1 MFRLPVFVILLT
13 AVLLSLPGP
22 AGASFAVAEYAPV
35 LSRLYKDKQ
44 SPLASSYRIS
54 FDKSKSSAPC
64 LTAYTLTG
72 TAAELIRYDCT
83 RLPADNIFSRSRSE
97 NDGSLKELAAV
108 FNGLRHNN
116 DDKPGI
122 ALVNDGTIDKIY
134 ADFINNASGT
144 AFGQSVFYNRGFV
157 KELNG
162 DFVGSRLNNRN
173 PERPLAAGAAVVNA
187 AAGSISLVNVN
198 ITDNRLNNPGGTENS
213 IWLNAG
219 SVSRMN
225 AVFAGN
231 RVRGDFG
238 SSAVLLNT
246 GSLTSV
252 KGIFSANSVNGE
264 KAAAGGAV
272 LNEGHIDLIEA
283 DFVDN
288 RLQTASADTGGAAVR
303 IPRQGKLFTIRNA
316 NFIANTAASD
326 SGRVLGGALS
336 VSGTVDGL
344 ITNPVFI
351 GNGARGRS
359 ADSAFGGAVYTEKP
373 LTFSIDG
380 KQNAVFSGNYTD
392 NAGISDPNAFYIDKT
407 SVVFSVRGNGAYIFD
422 DNIRGSGYALF
433 FNGSGS
439 GIFRLNNTIYNASKI
454 IVREGVLQLRQ
465 GPYGRGGF
473 SAAAGLSLTVARL
486 DMHNGYR
493 DLASFEHLICQN
505 CEADIDVN
513 IENMSTDTLEIDN
526 SLTGRVALSLHV
538 SADDDIRG
546 RQPLVFALSGSF
558 AANRES
564 FKVKKVYGSPYM
576 FDILYKEEDDG
587 LKKSWAL
594 VMNDIPNP
602 DYQPTAA
609 PSAVQKTQT
618 NKKEQA
624 AKKTHATSA
633 KESAKA
639 PKPAPV
645 KENAKTFETV
655 RAEEK
660 RKAPEAAPTE
670 GNAKTLEAAPAEEYT
685 KAPDC
690 HNSVGCL
697 FFQALSTTTVIIYRI
712 INFSHKIADKTLT
725 SIEKALG
732 KFINQL
738 NKAASYFAPEPEPKE
753 ILPVGPEPAQNNVLA
768 N

>member
-1 MFRLPVFVILLT
+1 MFRLPVFGILLT

-22 AGASFAVAEYAPV
+22 AGASFAVTEYAPI

-162 DFVGSRLNNRN
+162 DFVGSRLNNHN

-198 ITDNRLNNPGGTENS
+198 VTDNRLNNPGGTENS

-272 LNEGHIDLIEA
+272 LNEGCIDLIEA

-407 SVVFSVRGNGAYIFD
+407 SVVFSVRGNGIYIFD

-433 FNGSGS
+433 FNGGGS
-439 GIFRLNNTIYNASKI
+439 GIFRLNNTPYTTLQKSSSGKASCNCGKA
-454 IVREGVLQLRQ
+454 LT
-465 GPYGRGGF
+465 
-473 SAAAGLSLTVARL
+473 AAADFPRL
-486 DMHNGYR
+486 P
-493 DLASFEHLICQN
+493 ASASPPPVWTCI
-505 CEADIDVN
+505 
-513 IENMSTDTLEIDN
+513 TDTG
-526 SLTGRVALSLHV
+526 TGRRLS
-538 SADDDIRG
+538 
-546 RQPLVFALSGSF
+546 
-558 AANRES
+558 
-564 FKVKKVYGSPYM
+564 
-576 FDILYKEEDDG
+576 
-587 LKKSWAL
+587 
-594 VMNDIPNP
+594 
-602 DYQPTAA
+602 TC
-609 PSAVQKTQT
+609 
-618 NKKEQA
+618 
-624 AKKTHATSA
+624 SA
-633 KESAKA
+633 KTAK
-639 PKPAPV
+639 PTSTSTL
-645 KENAKTFETV
+645 KT
-655 RAEEK
+655 
-660 RKAPEAAPTE
+660 
-670 GNAKTLEAAPAEEYT
+670 
-685 KAPDC
+685 
-690 HNSVGCL
+690 
-697 FFQALSTTTVIIYRI
+697 
-712 INFSHKIADKTLT
+712 
-725 SIEKALG
+725 
-732 KFINQL
+732 
-738 NKAASYFAPEPEPKE
+738 
-753 ILPVGPEPAQNNVLA
+753 
-768 N
+768 

>member
-1 MFRLPVFVILLT
+1 MFRLPVFGILLT

-22 AGASFAVAEYAPV
+22 AGASFAVTEYAPV

-162 DFVGSRLNNRN
+162 DFVGSRLNNHN

-198 ITDNRLNNPGGTENS
+198 VTDNRLNNPGGTENS

-288 RLQTASADTGGAAVR
+288 RLQTASADTGAPPSAFPGRENSLPSATQISSPTPRPR
-303 IPRQGKLFTIRNA
+303 IPD
-316 NFIANTAASD
+316 AS
-326 SGRVLGGALS
+326 S
-336 VSGTVDGL
+336 
-344 ITNPVFI
+344 
-351 GNGARGRS
+351 
-359 ADSAFGGAVYTEKP
+359 
-373 LTFSIDG
+373 
-380 KQNAVFSGNYTD
+380 
-392 NAGISDPNAFYIDKT
+392 
-407 SVVFSVRGNGAYIFD
+407 
-422 DNIRGSGYALF
+422 
-433 FNGSGS
+433 
-439 GIFRLNNTIYNASKI
+439 
-454 IVREGVLQLRQ
+454 
-465 GPYGRGGF
+465 
-473 SAAAGLSLTVARL
+473 
-486 DMHNGYR
+486 
-493 DLASFEHLICQN
+493 
-505 CEADIDVN
+505 
-513 IENMSTDTLEIDN
+513 
-526 SLTGRVALSLHV
+526 
-538 SADDDIRG
+538 
-546 RQPLVFALSGSF
+546 
-558 AANRES
+558 
-564 FKVKKVYGSPYM
+564 
-576 FDILYKEEDDG
+576 
-587 LKKSWAL
+587 
-594 VMNDIPNP
+594 
-602 DYQPTAA
+602 AA
-609 PSAVQKTQT
+609 PSAF
-618 NKKEQA
+618 
-624 AKKTHATSA
+624 
-633 KESAKA
+633 
-639 PKPAPV
+639 PV
-645 KENAKTFETV
+645 
-655 RAEEK
+655 
-660 RKAPEAAPTE
+660 P
-670 GNAKTLEAAPAEEYT
+670 
-685 KAPDC
+685 
-690 HNSVGCL
+690 
-697 FFQALSTTTVIIYRI
+697 ST
-712 INFSHKIADKTLT
+712 
-725 SIEKALG
+725 G
-732 KFINQL
+732 
-738 NKAASYFAPEPEPKE
+738 
-753 ILPVGPEPAQNNVLA
+753 
-768 N
+768 

>member
-1 MFRLPVFVILLT
+1 MFRLPVFGILLT

-22 AGASFAVAEYAPV
+22 AGASFAVTEYAPV

-198 ITDNRLNNPGGTENS
+198 VTDNRLNNPGGTENS

-272 LNEGHIDLIEA
+272 LNEGRIDLIEA

-288 RLQTASADTGGAAVR
+288 RLQTASADT
-303 IPRQGKLFTIRNA
+303 
-316 NFIANTAASD
+316 
-326 SGRVLGGALS
+326 GGALS

-407 SVVFSVRGNGAYIFD
+407 SVVFSVRGNGIYIFD

-433 FNGSGS
+433 FNGGGS
-439 GIFRLNNTIYNASKI
+439 GIFRLNNTVYNASKI

-473 SAAAGLSLTVARL
+473 SAAAGLSLTAARL

-493 DLASFEHLICQN
+493 DRASFEHLLCQN

-513 IENMSTDTLEIDN
+513 IENMSADSFEIGS

-546 RQPLVFALSGSF
+546 RQPLVFASSGSF

-576 FDILYKEEDDG
+576 FDILYKEEDGG
-587 LKKSWAL
+587 LKKSWSL
-594 VMNDIPNP
+594 VMNDTPNP
-602 DYQPTAA
+602 DYRPAA
-609 PSAVQKTQT
+609 DT
-618 NKKEQA
+618 
-624 AKKTHATSA
+624 
-633 KESAKA
+633 
-639 PKPAPV
+639 PA
-645 KENAKTFETV
+645 ENAPDPETLKDTPPEEGK
-655 RAEEK
+655 AETSPAAEK
-660 RKAPEAAPTE
+660 SVSQTM
-670 GNAKTLEAAPAEEYT
+670 
-685 KAPDC
+685 PDC
-690 HNSVGCL
+690 RGNPGCL
-697 FFQALSTTTVIIYRI
+697 FFKALNRATSVIYLI
-712 INFSHKIADKTLT
+712 IAGTHKITDTTLT
-725 SIEKALG
+725 AIENALCG
-732 KFINQL
+732 FMVRL
-738 NKAASYFAPEPEPKE
+738 NKAVSFFAPEA
-753 ILPVGPEPAQNNVLA
+753 EPAGETPAGPKAAKTTEPSV
-768 N
+768 

>member
-1 MFRLPVFVILLT
+1 MFRLPVFGILLT

-22 AGASFAVAEYAPV
+22 AGASFAVTEYAPV

-198 ITDNRLNNPGGTENS
+198 VTDNRLNNPGGTENS

-272 LNEGHIDLIEA
+272 LNEGRIDLIEA
-283 DFVDN
+283 DFVDKRRKPHRGHRRRRRPHSPAGKTLYHPQRKFHRQHRGLGFRTRPRRRPQRFRYRRRADN
-288 RLQTASADTGGAAVR
+288 QPRLHRQR
-303 IPRQGKLFTIRNA
+303 RPRQIGRLRFRRRRLYRK
-316 NFIANTAASD
+316 TA
-326 SGRVLGGALS
+326 
-336 VSGTVDGL
+336 
-344 ITNPVFI
+344 
-351 GNGARGRS
+351 
-359 ADSAFGGAVYTEKP
+359 
-373 LTFSIDG
+373 
-380 KQNAVFSGNYTD
+380 
-392 NAGISDPNAFYIDKT
+392 
-407 SVVFSVRGNGAYIFD
+407 
-422 DNIRGSGYALF
+422 
-433 FNGSGS
+433 
-439 GIFRLNNTIYNASKI
+439 
-454 IVREGVLQLRQ
+454 
-465 GPYGRGGF
+465 
-473 SAAAGLSLTVARL
+473 
-486 DMHNGYR
+486 H
-493 DLASFEHLICQN
+493 
-505 CEADIDVN
+505 
-513 IENMSTDTLEIDN
+513 
-526 SLTGRVALSLHV
+526 
-538 SADDDIRG
+538 
-546 RQPLVFALSGSF
+546 
-558 AANRES
+558 
-564 FKVKKVYGSPYM
+564 
-576 FDILYKEEDDG
+576 
-587 LKKSWAL
+587 
-594 VMNDIPNP
+594 
-602 DYQPTAA
+602 
-609 PSAVQKTQT
+609 
-618 NKKEQA
+618 
-624 AKKTHATSA
+624 
-633 KESAKA
+633 
-639 PKPAPV
+639 
-645 KENAKTFETV
+645 
-655 RAEEK
+655 
-660 RKAPEAAPTE
+660 
-670 GNAKTLEAAPAEEYT
+670 
-685 KAPDC
+685 
-690 HNSVGCL
+690 
-697 FFQALSTTTVIIYRI
+697 FQ
-712 INFSHKIADKTLT
+712 H
-725 SIEKALG
+725 
-732 KFINQL
+732 
-738 NKAASYFAPEPEPKE
+738 
-753 ILPVGPEPAQNNVLA
+753 
-768 N
+768 

>member
-1 MFRLPVFVILLT
+1 MFRLPVFGILLT

-22 AGASFAVAEYAPV
+22 AGASFAVTEYAPV

-144 AFGQSVFYNRGFV
+144 AFGQSIFYNRGFV

-162 DFVGSRLNNRN
+162 DFVGSRLNNHN

-198 ITDNRLNNPGGTENS
+198 VTDNRLNNPGGTENS

-272 LNEGHIDLIEA
+272 LNEGRIDLIEA

-336 VSGTVDGL
+336 VSCTVDGL

-407 SVVFSVRGNGAYIFD
+407 SVVFSVRGNGIYIFD
-422 DNIRGSGYALF
+422 DN
-433 FNGSGS
+433 
-439 GIFRLNNTIYNASKI
+439 
-454 IVREGVLQLRQ
+454 
-465 GPYGRGGF
+465 
-473 SAAAGLSLTVARL
+473 
-486 DMHNGYR
+486 
-493 DLASFEHLICQN
+493 
-505 CEADIDVN
+505 
-513 IENMSTDTLEIDN
+513 
-526 SLTGRVALSLHV
+526 
-538 SADDDIRG
+538 IRG
-546 RQPLVFALSGSF
+546 RQPLVFASSGSF

-576 FDILYKEEDDG
+576 FDILYKEEDGG
-587 LKKSWAL
+587 LKKSWSL
-594 VMNDIPNP
+594 VMNDTPNP
-602 DYQPTAA
+602 DYRPAA
-609 PSAVQKTQT
+609 DTPAESSPDPETLKD
-618 NKKEQA
+618 
-624 AKKTHATSA
+624 TS
-633 KESAKA
+633 
-639 PKPAPV
+639 P
-645 KENAKTFETV
+645 
-655 RAEEK
+655 EE
-660 RKAPEAAPTE
+660 RKAETSPAAEKSVSQTM
-670 GNAKTLEAAPAEEYT
+670 
-685 KAPDC
+685 PDC
-690 HNSVGCL
+690 RGNPGCL
-697 FFQALSTTTVIIYRI
+697 FFKALNRATSVIYLI
-712 INFSHKIADKTLT
+712 IAGTHKITDTTLT
-725 SIEKALG
+725 AIENALCG
-732 KFINQL
+732 FMVRL
-738 NKAASYFAPEPEPKE
+738 NKAVSFFAPEA
-753 ILPVGPEPAQNNVLA
+753 EPAGETPAGPKAAKTTESSV
-768 N
+768 